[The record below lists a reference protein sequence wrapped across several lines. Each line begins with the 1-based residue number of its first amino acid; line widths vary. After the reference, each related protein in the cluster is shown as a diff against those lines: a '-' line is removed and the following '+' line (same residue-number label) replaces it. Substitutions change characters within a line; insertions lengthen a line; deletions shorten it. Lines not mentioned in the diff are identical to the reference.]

1 MQNTEMISLVNT
13 FLLSALS
20 IASLLISFF
29 LKDLYRDYKEQVG
42 QVNRLH
48 RELDTHRR
56 LFEELRLLEQQ
67 KTDRLQSRLD
77 RLEMRNDR

>member
-1 MQNTEMISLVNT
+1 MQDTEMITLANT

-29 LKDLYRDYKEQVG
+29 LKDLYRDYKEQADR
-42 QVNRLH
+42 VNRLH

-56 LFEELRLLEQQ
+56 LFDELRRLEQHEAN
-67 KTDRLQSRLD
+67 RLQDRLD
-77 RLEMRNDR
+77 RLETRVGR